1 MSDYEINSIE
11 DVLKI
16 PEDYIVDFLVDLH
29 KWYEQRKIIDAI
41 AEDTA
46 KLMIEAGAD
55 PKEVYV
61 DGKNVMIQAG
71 PLVWKNDGMSG
82 GITTLYT
89 DDEPVFALDSRMR
102 EPNDNGDVTL

>member
-1 MSDYEINSIE
+1 MSEYVIDSIE

-16 PEDYIVDFLVDLH
+16 PEDHIVDFLVDLQ
-29 KWYEQRKIIDAI
+29 KWYEHRKIIDALV
-41 AEDTA
+41 EDSA
-46 KLMIEAGAD
+46 KLLIDAGLD

-82 GITTLYT
+82 GITTLYN

-102 EPNDNGDVTL
+102 EPNDKGDVTL